1 MGWAQEQVLAPRKDK
16 TEGSLDRPW
25 GQDFARIMVVLRS
38 LGTSEPPCPG
48 SDGDSHHPPPPSA
61 LQVVLRLPQARAA
74 GHGKLPD
81 RGWCWQSLSP
91 ALSPC
96 LHGCPAKGCDYLR
109 VTEEY
114 AEAQERHFSI
124 SVACSKPQSRSLCP
138 SPPLPTW
145 LPKTPV
151 PRSPTSPPS
160 VGCPGAPAW
169 PGRWTPEAYFQG
181 QNPSRPHSCVIPLL
195 FYRWT

>member
-61 LQVVLRLPQARAA
+61 LQVVLRLQQARVA

-81 RGWCWQSLSP
+81 PGWCWQSLSP
-91 ALSPC
+91 ARSPC
-96 LHGCPAKGCDYLR
+96 LHGCPAKGCDYLC

-138 SPPLPTW
+138 SPLHYQ
-145 LPKTPV
+145 LGS
-151 PRSPTSPPS
+151 PRLQCQGALSPPKCRLS
-160 VGCPGAPAW
+160 WCPCLA
-169 PGRWTPEAYFQG
+169 
-181 QNPSRPHSCVIPLL
+181 RPVD
-195 FYRWT
+195 T